1 MNAGILRLLCA
12 TLLAAV
18 PGVSLRAASPPAG
31 KPILLSGADLVTVS
45 HGVIP
50 RGELLI
56 VDGRIAAIGSRV
68 DAPAE
73 AVRIDLAGKR
83 VYPGYIAADSV
94 LGLTEIESVR
104 ATNDMAEAGA
114 VNPNA
119 RALAAINPDSELLPV
134 ARANGVLSAHVVPQ
148 PGEAGVLSGQSAL
161 VSLDGWT
168 WEDMAVRAPVGV
180 HLYWP
185 ALGAPDWAPAE
196 YVARARESVARRQ
209 KALTTAFA
217 DARIYLASRNA
228 GTLVAADLRWEAL
241 VPVLQGTQPLFIH
254 ADRIAQLRDALAF
267 VERERIA
274 HPVLVGGS
282 DAWRIADVLAARR
295 IPVILGSAHSLPQ
308 RRWEGYDVVYSS
320 AARLARAGV
329 TFAIANQ
336 ATPMAAAN
344 ERNLPYQAASYAA
357 YGLGSEAALRAIT
370 LTPAEILGVA
380 DRLGS
385 LDVGKDATL
394 FVADGD
400 ALDIRTRVERAWV
413 RGREVGLETRQTRL
427 HDRYRSKYED
437 APRP

>member
-12 TLLAAV
+12 ALLAAV
-18 PGVSLRAASPPAG
+18 PGAGLRAAPAPAAR
-31 KPILLSGADLVTVS
+31 PILLSGADLVTVS

-56 VDGRIAAIGSRV
+56 VDGRIAAIGPRV
-68 DAPAE
+68 DAPAD

-104 ATNDMAEAGA
+104 ATNDMAETGA
-114 VNPNA
+114 INPNA

-161 VSLDGWT
+161 VSLDGWS

-185 ALGAPDWAPAE
+185 ALDVPDWAPVE
-196 YVARARESVARRQ
+196 YAARARESVERKQ
-209 KALTTAFA
+209 KALAAAFA
-217 DARIYLASRNA
+217 DVRIYRVSRDA
-228 GTLVAADLRWEAL
+228 GTLRAPDLRWEAL
-241 VPVLQGTQPLFIH
+241 APVLQGTQPLFIH
-254 ADRIAQLRDALAF
+254 ADRIVQLREALAF

-274 HPVLVGGS
+274 RPVLVGGS

-295 IPVILGSAHSLPQ
+295 IPVILGSAHRLPQ
-308 RRWEGYDVVYSS
+308 RRWEGYDVAYSS

-329 TFAIANQ
+329 TFAIANA

-357 YGLGSEAALRAIT
+357 YGLGREAALRAIT
-370 LTPAEILGVA
+370 LTAAEILGVA

-413 RGREVGLETRQTRL
+413 GGHEVSLETRQTRL
-427 HDRYRSKYED
+427 HDRYRSKYRGVR
-437 APRP
+437 RP